1 MKKTLNIA
9 GKLLDLSIPKV
20 MGILNATPDSFYAD
34 SRVPFVETAYKKA
47 ELMLNEGAMFL
58 DIGGYSTRPGAD
70 KVPESEEI
78 ERVLP
83 IIEMITKN
91 FPEAII
97 SIDTFRSKV
106 AREAVKAGAKLINDV
121 SGGNIDPQMFETVA
135 ELNVPYIMMHSRGDE
150 ENLTNKTDYQNVT
163 TEVILELQAK
173 MAKLYQLGV
182 KDIVIDP
189 GFGFSKSMVQNYELL
204 NNLEALAVLDVPIL
218 TGLSRKSMIWRYLD
232 ISANEALNGTT
243 VLNTIAIQKG
253 SSILRVHDV
262 KAAIEIVKL
271 TEKLKM

>member
-9 GKLLDLSIPKV
+9 GKLLDLSVPKV

-47 ELMLNEGAMFL
+47 ELMLNEGATFL

-106 AREAVKAGAKLINDV
+106 AREAVKAGAKIINDV
-121 SGGNIDPQMFETVA
+121 SGGNIDPQMFQTVA
-135 ELNVPYIMMHSRGDE
+135 ELNVPCIMMHSRGDE

-173 MAKLYQLGV
+173 MVKLYQLGV

-243 VLNTIAIQKG
+243 VLNTIVIQKG

-262 KAAIEIVKL
+262 KAAVEIVKL